1 MAKWSEDRKK
11 AHSDAMRRAWITRR
25 RRKQGIDNVTA
36 EYEIR
41 TDKQRLAEGRTVK
54 KKTRAMNRIEAA
66 SAFVRSCGSL
76 GTAKH
81 VLRAFEGLGGTS
93 GARKVIALVDTLN
106 SKDGKTD
113 GNHSG

>member
-25 RRKQGIDNVTA
+25 RRKQGIDNVVKA
-36 EYEIR
+36 EYE
-41 TDKQRLAEGRTVK
+41 KQRIAEGSMVK

-76 GTAKH
+76 GTAKQ

-106 SKDGKTD
+106 SKDGNTN

>member
-1 MAKWSEDRKK
+1 MPKLSEDRKA
-11 AHSDAMRRAWITRR
+11 AHTTSMRRAWITRR
-25 RRKQGIDNVTA
+25 NNKLRTA
-36 EYEIR
+36 A
-41 TDKQRLAEGRTVK
+41 TT

-66 SAFVRSCGSL
+66 SSFVRSCGGL
-76 GTAKH
+76 ATAKQ

-106 SKDGKTD
+106 SKDGNTN